1 MTSPNKF
8 ASGCCAESFV
18 PALRAQPPQPG
29 GINRVQD
36 QQSAAITSAAARIP
50 PQRGIVELVVEV
62 LVVDVVVVVVV
73 ELLVVGTVVALRPLS
88 AAAQPRSVFSPRPTL
103 SATAQTV
110 TAPAGTVSVWSKPKL
125 APREYFRS
133 RSGREVSAVKIC
145 FTHSPFT
152 IKTTLME
159 LSVFQSDAQ
168 PCTRTLPSP
177 PTTES
182 TYPDGEE
189 DVPGLGA
196 ASQEA
201 NNIAVAAMATM
212 AMLIRAGLV
221 RAGFIREVL
230 IRDRLLRVISG
241 SPQARYGGGLAI
253 LSSTLPSSTEFQRV
267 DFRVTRDF

>member
-1 MTSPNKF
+1 MTSPSKS
-8 ASGCCAESFV
+8 ASGYCAESFV
-18 PALRAQPPQPG
+18 P
-29 GINRVQD
+29 GIGRSYLSREGSTEFRVNRVQN
-36 QQSAAITSAAARIP
+36 QQSAAITSVAARIP

-62 LVVDVVVVVVV
+62 LVVDVVVTGVVVV
-73 ELLVVGTVVALRPLS
+73 VLLVVGTVVALRPLS
-88 AAAQPRSVFSPRPTL
+88 AAAQPKMVSSPRPTL

-133 RSGREVSAVKIC
+133 RSGREVSAVNTC

-152 IKTTLME
+152 INTTLMG

-189 DVPGLGA
+189 DVPGAGA

-241 SPQARYGGGLAI
+241 SPQARYGGASDI
-253 LSSTLPSSTEFQRV
+253 EFNSAEFYRV
-267 DFRVTRDF
+267 PAS